1 MGKKVKTFIFG
12 LVFMFA
18 FLACGLLF
26 YSKTPVKAASVKTGT
41 GLAEHALKAY
51 SEKWKYSY
59 GSYGQ
64 LRSGVRYSDC
74 SGLIKSYFWWTGD
87 NSNPNPGLASVPA
100 SSSAMLEA
108 ASESGSVSSL
118 SSLPRVQGLIL
129 YSPGHVGVYIGDNLE
144 VDNRCSGENVKCE
157 NVVGG
162 SYHWKTWLKLP
173 QLSYPDTGF
182 VDFNG
187 NTYYYENGQ
196 YITGT
201 MKTIEG
207 KSYAFSQS
215 GAMVSGSVSSDEY
228 YESSSR
234 TLQVGS
240 RGSDVLQLQED
251 LVKVGCMSVSP
262 TGYYGSITENAVE
275 KFQKEADLSVTG
287 IADKN
292 TQEIIHKSTL

>member
-1 MGKKVKTFIFG
+1 MVKKVKFFISG
-12 LVFMFA
+12 VILTFA
-18 FLACGLLF
+18 FLVCGLLI
-26 YSKTPVKAASVKTGT
+26 YGNAPVKAASVKTGT

-51 SEKWKYSY
+51 QEKWQYSY

-64 LRSGVRYSDC
+64 LRNGVRYSDC

-87 NSNPNPGLASVPA
+87 NSNPNPSLASIPA
-100 SSSAMLEA
+100 SSSAMLA
-108 ASESGSVSSL
+108 DASESGSISSL
-118 SSLPRVQGLIL
+118 SSLPQIQGLIL
-129 YSPGHVGVYIGDNLE
+129 YSPGHVGVYIGDNVE
-144 VDNRCSGENVKCE
+144 VDNRCTGENIKCG

-201 MKTIEG
+201 MKTIKG
-207 KSYAFSQS
+207 KSYAFNQS
-215 GAMVSGSVSSDEY
+215 GVMVSGSVSANEY
-228 YESSSR
+228 YDSSCR
-234 TLQVGS
+234 TLQIGS
-240 RGSDVLQLQED
+240 RGSDVLQLQKD

-262 TGYYGSITENAVE
+262 TGYYGTVTQSAV
-275 KFQKEADLSVTG
+275 KDFQELADMTVTG
-287 IADKN
+287 IADKK
-292 TQEIIHKSTL
+292 TQEAIYKSV